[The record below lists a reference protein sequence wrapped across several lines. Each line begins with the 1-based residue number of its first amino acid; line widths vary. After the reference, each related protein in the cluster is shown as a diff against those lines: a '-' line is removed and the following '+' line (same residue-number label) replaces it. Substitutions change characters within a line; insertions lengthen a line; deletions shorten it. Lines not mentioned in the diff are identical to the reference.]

1 MEVGEQVAILEK
13 EKILLVAPE
22 NIPDELKQLKQ
33 WVIWKAEW
41 NEERQVFE
49 KIPYRSNGRYKADST
64 KPKSWGTFETIYEAY
79 DNGIGEG
86 IGFVLSDTDPYAC
99 IDIDGLESVEALPEL
114 AQEIVNTSY
123 AELSPSG
130 KGVHVWIRFTH
141 NREKYKNK
149 NTQLGYEIYSDKRF
163 ITFTGEALND
173 LPINKGAEIDSFIE
187 KVFKREKVESRQP
200 KQNENDTRK
209 AMLSEAEIIKIAEN
223 SKTGARFKSFMYG
236 GWEITYPSQSEAD
249 MAFCNDLAFWTNCD
263 YYMMDSIF
271 RQSSLMRDKWDRE
284 QNSTTYGDETLQK
297 AIRECTN
304 TFQLQKDEVQSLLEN
319 DETLIF
325 PKNYLSKNG
334 CLYKIIEKEVR
345 GEVQEF
351 EIFICR
357 QTPIITQSFMN
368 VEYPQLYHEV
378 TWIDKRKVYKEVVT
392 AGELAIKKEL
402 LKLSYKSLAVTDN
415 NAKHLI
421 EYFDRLNMVNQS
433 DHGYLVERLG
443 HIKNTFIHPLINN
456 GIKIVPMDSGE
467 RQLLEAFQQS
477 GTSAEWIEHV
487 LKKIQAYP
495 RALLMVLAS
504 FTSVILKDLKMQP
517 FIVDFSGQTSRGK
530 TTLLKACASV
540 WGNDYL
546 VNEWNLTKVAAER
559 KASFLNSFPLLLDD
573 SRKADE
579 RQLQAFVYNFSGGR
593 SKGRGSVS
601 GSQQEVTWNNA
612 LLSTGESA
620 LTEYAEKAGGVAAR
634 IISITG
640 APFGEADFRFF
651 NELYNS
657 IEKYYGVIG
666 LEFLTMWQ
674 VEKDKIIPH
683 FETYNEKYQSKA
695 YGNEVISRIARYY
708 AAIVLTGDLLNK
720 YFNCAIDL
728 TILSDLFDEL
738 NSENKAI
745 DKPKQLLEQM
755 LQDLDADRGSIY
767 YEYEP
772 NKSIKAIYKR
782 GTLYLLPAYVKEVLK
797 VEEKTIRSEWLRRGI
812 TISQTHRGKDV
823 DYRQLKHKGR
833 NFTCI
838 ALDSQIVE
846 ELGFDFSECAR

>member
-1 MEVGEQVAILEK
+1 MAILEK
-13 EKILLVAPE
+13 EKILLVAAE
-22 NIPDELKQLKQ
+22 NIPEELKQLKQ

-41 NEERQVFE
+41 NEDRKVFE
-49 KIPYRSNGRYKADST
+49 KIPYRSNGKYRADST
-64 KPKSWGTFETIYEAY
+64 KPISWGTFEKVLEAY

-86 IGFVLSDTDPYAC
+86 IGFVLTETDPYTC
-99 IDIDGLESVEALPEL
+99 IDIDGLDSVDVLPDL

-130 KGVHVWIRFTH
+130 NGVHVWVRFAH
-141 NREKYKNK
+141 NSKEYKNK

-163 ITFTGEALND
+163 ITFTGEALNA
-173 LPINKGAEIDSFIE
+173 LPINEGSEIESFIE
-187 KVFKREKVESRQP
+187 KVFKREQMKPMQTPQLQS
-200 KQNENDTRK
+200 DIRK
-209 AMLSEAEIIKIAEN
+209 SSLSEVEILNIAEN

-236 GWEITYPSQSEAD
+236 GWEQTYPSQSEAD

-271 RQSSLMRDKWDRE
+271 RRSSLMREKWDRK
-284 QNSTTYGDETLQK
+284 QNSTSYGDETLQK
-297 AIRECTN
+297 AIRECAN
-304 TFQLQKDEVQSLLEN
+304 TFQLSKNEVQSLLEN
-319 DETLIF
+319 ETVIF
-325 PKNYLSKNG
+325 PKNYFSKNG
-334 CLYKIIEKEVR
+334 CLYKIIEKEIR

-351 EIFICR
+351 EVFICR
-357 QTPIITQSFMN
+357 QTPLITQSFMN

-378 TWIDKRKVYKEVVT
+378 MWVDKRKVYKEVVS

-421 EYFDRLNMVNQS
+421 EYFDRLNMVNLS
-433 DHGYLVERLG
+433 DHGYLVERIG
-443 HIKNTFIHPLINN
+443 HIKNAFIHPLIDN
-456 GIKIVPMDSGE
+456 GIKIAPTDSGE

-487 LKKIQAYP
+487 LKKIQVYP

-530 TTLLKACASV
+530 TTLLKVCASV

-593 SKGRGSVS
+593 SKGRGSIS
-601 GSQQEVTWNNA
+601 GSQQEFTWNNA

-651 NELYNS
+651 NELYIS
-657 IEKYYGVIG
+657 IERYNGTIG
-666 LEFLTMWQ
+666 LEFLMMWQ
-674 VEKDKIIPH
+674 REKEKITPH
-683 FETYNEKYQSKA
+683 FEIYNEKYQSKS

-720 YFNCAIDL
+720 YFNCDIDL
-728 TILSDLFDEL
+728 TILTRLFDEL

-745 DKPKQLLEQM
+745 DKPKQLLEHM

-767 YEYEP
+767 YEYDP
-772 NKSIKAIYKR
+772 NKSIKAIYKKE
-782 GTLYLLPAYVKEVLK
+782 TLYLLPAYVKEVLK
-797 VEEKTIRSEWLRRGI
+797 VEEKTIRGEWLRRGI
-812 TISQTHRGKDV
+812 TISHTHRGKVV

-838 ALDSQIVE
+838 AIDPRIVE
-846 ELGFDFSECAR
+846 ELGFDFSEST